1 MKTCPKCGKQYDG
14 ENRLF
19 CDCGGQLT
27 RAATSG
33 QSGEWN
39 AVVQEVTA
47 GVKRMNARMD
57 SLDARLDQNELAR
70 RRTQMFPG
78 GIMAEDSGTRDRAGF
93 DSFGEF
99 LHVVRYNP
107 LDSRLA
113 PLQQR
118 ALSTDGAS
126 GGFLV
131 PDAFDFSLTA
141 YIAREAIV
149 RARARVFPAD
159 GEHPDAA
166 LELPA
171 LDYTNGRRAGV
182 TVGWMG
188 EGPFPTSDGP
198 AWRSIKLE
206 PSQLGAICTLSDKL
220 LRNARV
226 AQETLFSI
234 FGDAIA
240 AAEDEA
246 FLRGNGIAKPLG
258 IFGHSATLGI
268 PRTDAGHIAY
278 ADLVNMIAATKPGG
292 SYVWVISR
300 TALPDLMTMTLPGGW
315 MPAFVPAGDMVSGG
329 RLLGLPYVEWEA
341 APTLGTSGDV
351 QLCDFRSYLVKEGLG
366 TRIDSS
372 NSAGDNFAQSQ
383 TSFRVIRSVDGQPG
397 LSAPWVLEDS
407 TKTSP
412 FVQLTDAVA

>member
-1 MKTCPKCGKQYDG
+1 MRTCPKCGKQYG

-19 CDCGGQLT
+19 CDCGGKLT
-27 RAATSG
+27 RATTSD
-33 QSGEWN
+33 QTGEWS
-39 AVVQEVTA
+39 AVVQEVAA
-47 GVKRMNARMD
+47 GVQKMNTRMN
-57 SLDARLDQNELAR
+57 SLDARLDQMTLER
-70 RRTQMFPG
+70 RRIQVFDPG
-78 GIMAEDSGTRDRAGF
+78 DADKDNTRDRGGF

-99 LHVVRYNP
+99 LHCVRYSP

-118 ALSTDGAS
+118 ALSSDGAS
-126 GGFLV
+126 GGFLI
-131 PDAFDFSLTA
+131 PEAFDYSLTA
-141 YIAREAIV
+141 YIATASVV
-149 RARARVFPAD
+149 RGRARVFPAD
-159 GEHPDAA
+159 GEHPDGS

-182 TVGWMG
+182 TVGWFG

-226 AQETLFSI
+226 AQETLSAI
-234 FGDAIA
+234 FADAIA

-246 FLRGNGIAKPLG
+246 FLRGNGVSKPLG
-258 IFGHSATLGI
+258 IFGHPATLGV
-268 PRTDAGHIAY
+268 PRTGAGHVAY
-278 ADLVNMIAATKPGG
+278 TDLVSMIAATKPGG

-300 TALPDLMTMTLPGGW
+300 TALPDLMTMTLPGGTI
-315 MPAFVPAGDMVSGG
+315 PAFVPAGDVVSGG

-341 APTLGTSGDV
+341 APTLGNAGDV
-351 QLCDFRSYLVKEGLG
+351 QLCDFRSYLVKDGLG

-372 NSAGDNFAQSQ
+372 NSAGDNFAQAQ

-397 LSAPWVLEDS
+397 LSAPWVLEDG
-407 TKTSP
+407 TETSP
-412 FVQLTDAVA
+412 FVQLADA